1 MLGLTVEMGAV
12 GSGKGHTLTQHGC
25 SEGAGWAGGTVGQSL
40 EQDQCRYP
48 GWSGDQV
55 GSVVGGAPSPLLEK
69 RALGWGHCGRESE
82 QAPSTHPPSSHPVP
96 GTSPAAGSP
105 PRELDTHSTGESPHR
120 AGAPRGVQT
129 GPRPRARQG
138 PSASVVREYNRV
150 QTPPHKLCTG
160 RSPVLAGPQHS
171 HLQQG

>member
-55 GSVVGGAPSPLLEK
+55 GSVVGGAPAPCWRSGL
-69 RALGWGHCGRESE
+69 WGGDTVAVSLSRHPAPTHRVPTPCQAPARPQGLPRESWTHTARGKVPTG
-82 QAPSTHPPSSHPVP
+82 QAL
-96 GTSPAAGSP
+96 
-105 PRELDTHSTGESPHR
+105 RGEFK
-120 AGAPRGVQT
+120 
-129 GPRPRARQG
+129 QG
-138 PSASVVREYNRV
+138 PDPGRGRVRLL
-150 QTPPHKLCTG
+150 P
-160 RSPVLAGPQHS
+160 
-171 HLQQG
+171 